1 MRLTSYTDYSIRVL
15 ISLAAQP
22 NGQLISIQDI
32 ADAYKISKNH
42 LMKVVHQLGQLGL
55 VHTIRGRGGGIQL
68 AKPPE
73 DINLGWVVRR
83 TEDDFY
89 MVECFNPERSACIIS
104 PVCRAKSILAEATEK
119 YLAVLDQYTLADI
132 TGNKPELQKAF
143 KF

>member
-22 NGQLISIQDI
+22 KDKLVSIKDI

-55 VHTIRGRGGGIQL
+55 VDTLRGRGGGIRL
-68 AKPPE
+68 AKSPE
-73 DINLGWVVRR
+73 EINLGWVVRH

-89 MVECFNPERSACIIS
+89 MVECFDPEKSACIIS
-104 PVCRAKSILAEATEK
+104 PVCRAKSILQEATEA
-119 YLAVLDQYTLADI
+119 YLAVLDKYTLADI
-132 TGNKPELQKAF
+132 IENKHELKKAF
-143 KF
+143 NF